1 MGAVQDITIQ
11 DKIIPEFIHRTN
23 TRSRSVRISI
33 SNVGEVIVTTP
44 PHFPTS
50 RILPFLQKSK
60 NWIEKHLILHKR
72 RLEVAG
78 ENSVLYFGDALQV
91 VIEHEHR
98 DTSIDAVRIVG
109 DTIII
114 VPVAYTAESVAKALI
129 RWLKAEAER
138 HIVSRIETI
147 AKKFGHT
154 YVSIQL
160 RDQTS
165 RWGSC
170 STRGNLQLNWRL
182 IQAPKEVIDYVIMH
196 ELAHLKHMDHSP
208 RFWAYVEKLDPHYTD
223 HKRWLRLHGAALH
236 QDFKFDPKIGDSI

>member
-1 MGAVQDITIQ
+1 MDN
-11 DKIIPEFIHRTN
+11 KSIPEFIHRTN

-50 RILPFLQKSK
+50 RVLPFLQKSR
-60 NWIEKHLILHKR
+60 NWIEKHLILHRR
-72 RLEVAG
+72 RLGVAG
-78 ENSVLYFGDALQV
+78 ENSVLYLGDALKI
-91 VIEHEHR
+91 VIEQYQNN
-98 DTSIDAVRIVG
+98 SAQDAVRVV
-109 DTIII
+109 DDAIII
-114 VPVAYTAESVAKALI
+114 VPITHTAESVSRALI

-147 AKKFGHT
+147 AKQHGHT

-170 STRGNLQLNWRL
+170 STHGNLQLNWRL

-236 QDFKFDPKIGDSI
+236 QDFKFDPKTGYSL

>member
-1 MGAVQDITIQ
+1 MGAVQDN
-11 DKIIPEFIHRTN
+11 IIPEFIHRTN
-23 TRSRSVRISI
+23 TRSRSVRIGI
-33 SNVGEVIVTTP
+33 SNAGEVIVTTP

-50 RILPFLQKSK
+50 RVLPFLQKSQD
-60 NWIEKHLILHKR
+60 WIEKHLILHKR
-72 RLEVAG
+72 RLEVGG
-78 ENSVLYFGDALQV
+78 ENSVLYFGDALKI
-91 VIEHEHR
+91 VIEREHYDISKNAIR
-98 DTSIDAVRIVG
+98 VID

-114 VPVAYTAESVAKALI
+114 VPVALTAESVAKALI

-138 HIVSRIETI
+138 HIVPRIENI
-147 AKKFGHT
+147 AKTYGHT
-154 YVSIQL
+154 YSSIHL

-170 STRGNLQLNWRL
+170 STHGNLQLNWRL

-236 QDFKFDPKIGDSI
+236 QDFKFDPKTGDSI

>member
-1 MGAVQDITIQ
+1 M
-11 DKIIPEFIHRTN
+11 
-23 TRSRSVRISI
+23 
-33 SNVGEVIVTTP
+33 TTP

-50 RILPFLQKSK
+50 RVLPFLQKSR
-60 NWIEKHLILHKR
+60 NWIEKHLILHRR
-72 RLEVAG
+72 RLGVAG
-78 ENSVLYFGDALQV
+78 ENSVLYLGDALKI
-91 VIEHEHR
+91 VIEQYQNN
-98 DTSIDAVRIVG
+98 SAQDAVRVV
-109 DTIII
+109 DDAIII
-114 VPVAYTAESVAKALI
+114 VPITHTAESVSRALI

-138 HIVSRIETI
+138 HIVSRIEDI
-147 AKKFGHT
+147 AKQHGHT

-170 STRGNLQLNWRL
+170 STHGNLQLNWRL

-236 QDFKFDPKIGDSI
+236 QDFKFDPKTGYSL